1 MKKKYLMQPILENSK
16 SRALFFNKI
25 DNQVRTK
32 EEEFLID
39 SEHLNKEYN
48 QDDTVRY
55 YFNSLGFR
63 SDEFIKNHNGKH
75 ILFAGCSETEGC
87 GGNLESSW
95 PYIVY
100 GELCKKEKISGFFNL
115 SKAGWGH
122 EVIISNIMA
131 YINNYGKPDAI
142 YILLPNMGRIYQWE
156 DSSDDKEHYFYKYF
170 FADTVKQ
177 KNQELYKYF
186 FADTVKKKDQERGPN
201 ARYLTRK
208 LTVEEQRNVFATF
221 TILMKLFEDYCI
233 SNNIELFWS
242 TWDYS
247 DAINYSNVNIFKKFI
262 KFITQ
267 KEFIAKNQN
276 FFINETKTNKNWNFK
291 RDGHHGYFYHYS
303 WAQQFLGKIDTKDY

>member
-25 DNQVRTK
+25 DYQVRTK

-39 SEHLNKEYN
+39 SEQLNKEYN

-95 PYIVY
+95 PYMVY
-100 GELCKKEKISGFFNL
+100 SELCKKEKISGFFNL

-122 EVIISNIMA
+122 EVIISNIMS
-131 YINNYGKPDAI
+131 YINDYGKPDTI

-170 FADTVKQ
+170 FADTVKET
-177 KNQELYKYF
+177 NR
-186 FADTVKKKDQERGPN
+186 KKKPN
-201 ARYLTRK
+201 APYLIRN

-233 SNNIELFWS
+233 SNNIKLFWS

-247 DAINYSNVNIFKKFI
+247 DAINYNNVNIFKKYI
-262 KFITQ
+262 KFISQ
-267 KEFIAKNQN
+267 KEFITKNQN
-276 FFINETKTNKNWNFK
+276 FFINEIKTNKNWNAK
-291 RDGHHGYFYHYS
+291 RDGHHGYFHHCL